1 MATSYL
7 TKTFSSAGSTTTGTI
22 SFWARKAK
30 NSSKQTIYHS
40 VGAST
45 SEYFR
50 IGWESDNKIAIEEFN
65 GSTNDIYKI
74 TTRTFTDTTNWY
86 HIVLAIDTTDA
97 TEEDRI
103 KLYVNG
109 TRETSFGT
117 NTNPSSSYASRFL
130 KDSARYIGSSEVP
143 NLYLDGGLT
152 HMCVVDNSAEAV
164 TVFGQTDATTGEWKP
179 RTSPSVTYGTNGF
192 FLKFENAGT
201 IGTDSSG
208 NGHTFS
214 PSGNL
219 LQSPS
224 TPSNI
229 FCTYDAS
236 IPQAAGVSGRNAS
249 ANPLLTN
256 NNRTNGT
263 DAAYPVFQQG
273 TFFVNSGKW
282 YIEFK
287 VASTTALS
295 HGIVNDLYTDYSQS
309 AIGKVTTTGVNNIG
323 WDGSDGVIYKN
334 NVGNYAGNTYGDGD
348 IIMIALDLDNNKV
361 YFGKNGTWENSGDP
375 TSGSTGTGAITI
387 DNDNYTFASISNGT
401 GGASYSHMNAGGGY
415 FGTTALASGQADN
428 GNFGTFE
435 YTPPTD
441 YYSLCTSNINAQT

>member
-22 SFWARKAK
+22 SFWTRKAK
-30 NSSKQTIYHS
+30 KGSQQTIYHS

-50 IGWESDNKIAIEEFN
+50 IGWESDNTLAIEEYN
-65 GSTNDIYKI
+65 GSGFDIQKV
-74 TTRTFTDTTNWY
+74 TTRTFADTTNWY

-143 NLYLDGGLT
+143 NLNLDGGLT
-152 HMCVVDNSAEAV
+152 HMCVVDGSAEAV

-263 DAAYPVFQQG
+263 DAAHPCFQQG
-273 TFFVNSGKW
+273 TFFINSGKW

-334 NVGNYAGNTYGDGD
+334 NVGNFAGNTYGDGD

-415 FGTTALASGQADN
+415 FGTTALASGQTDN